1 MTNPIQIG
9 KHELSSNVLVAPMS
23 GLTDLP
29 FRRIMQQFQPGL
41 VVSEM
46 VASEGLSRGHGDG
59 ETRSAGKD
67 EIFPL
72 VIQLIGREAYWME
85 RGAHLAEEAGADI
98 IDINMGC
105 PARKV
110 TSGLSGSALMRDLD
124 HAIELIEA
132 TLAGTIR
139 PVSLKMRLG
148 WDDDSLNAAELA
160 RRAQDVGICMVTV
173 HGRTRCQFYEGHAD
187 WAAVAN
193 VVNAVDIPVIVNG
206 DINGPDDAQAALE
219 QSGARGVMVGRG
231 LIGRPW
237 HIGAISA
244 RVDGTPVPK
253 PVPLELRASTAQSHY
268 RDMLEFY
275 GERRG
280 IRKARKHLLGYVQH
294 APGLTTDKSKALRD
308 KIARTND
315 PDTVLLALEE
325 CFSQASLENAA

>member
-1 MTNPIQIG
+1 
-9 KHELSSNVLVAPMS
+9 
-23 GLTDLP
+23 
-29 FRRIMQQFQPGL
+29 
-41 VVSEM
+41 
-46 VASEGLSRGHGDG
+46 
-59 ETRSAGKD
+59 
-67 EIFPL
+67 
-72 VIQLIGREAYWME
+72 
-85 RGAHLAEEAGADI
+85 
-98 IDINMGC
+98 
-105 PARKV
+105 
-110 TSGLSGSALMRDLD
+110 
-124 HAIELIEA
+124 
-132 TLAGTIR
+132 
-139 PVSLKMRLG
+139 
-148 WDDDSLNAAELA
+148 
-160 RRAQDVGICMVTV
+160 
-173 HGRTRCQFYEGHAD
+173 
-187 WAAVAN
+187 
-193 VVNAVDIPVIVNG
+193 
-206 DINGPDDAQAALE
+206 
-219 QSGARGVMVGRG
+219 MVGRG